1 MAAGHCRRTLGTV
14 AAAAAVAVDLAE
26 GWMDSQAAPMAADAE
41 GPEIK
46 MVQY

>member
-1 MAAGHCRRTLGTV
+1 MAAGHCMRTPGTV
-14 AAAAAVAVDLAE
+14 AAAAVAVDLAE
-26 GWMDSQAAPMAADAE
+26 GWMDSQAAPVAADAE